1 MKILII
7 SPTRSGIGGI
17 AGVVQNQIKFLKK
30 QGHDVDVISSENTL
44 TIPIKGLKNPS
55 FMISSFLKSKFKKN
69 FDIVHAQNP
78 ISALAMKN
86 VKAKKILSLQG
97 QYSKQISLL
106 HGNILGRLSQK
117 LEKNALKWADAITV
131 PSKEMYEEYTK
142 KGYKVF
148 HVPNAIDISSFPE
161 KEDRRYDKQII
172 YAGRLSEEKG
182 ILDLLAISDK
192 LPKDIH
198 LIIVGSGPEEPK
210 VQDMVKKYSN
220 IHYLGYQSKENT
232 IKLIRGS
239 DILIQPSIM
248 EGGTSSTLLEA
259 MACKTPIIST
269 SVGGNKDTLIHM
281 KTAYIVKPNNPSEII
296 DAIVY
301 LFSNTDKGKML
312 SNNAFEIVK
321 NYDWEH
327 IIQKFINIYQKVLA

>member
-1 MKILII
+1 VKILII
-7 SPTRSGIGGI
+7 SPTQSGIGGI
-17 AGVVQNQIKFLKK
+17 AQHVQGLTNFLEKHN
-30 QGHDVDVISSENTL
+30 HDVEIISSENTF

-55 FMISSFLKSKFKKN
+55 FMISSFLKSKFKKK

-106 HGNILGRLSQK
+106 HGNTIGELSQK
-117 LEKNALKWADAITV
+117 FEENALKWADAITV

-148 HVPNAIDISSFPE
+148 HVPNAIDTSSFPE

-192 LPKDIH
+192 LPKDTH
-198 LIIVGSGPEEPK
+198 LIIAGSGPEEPK
-210 VQDMVKKYSN
+210 VQAIVKKYSN
-220 IHYLGYQSKENT
+220 VHYLGYQSKENT

-269 SVGGNKDTLIHM
+269 SVGGNKETIIHM
-281 KTAYIVKPNNPSEII
+281 QTAYVVKPNNPSEII
-296 DAIVY
+296 DAIEY
-301 LFSNTDKGKML
+301 LFSNTDKGKTL
-312 SNNAFEIVK
+312 SNNAFEIVT
-321 NYDWEH
+321 NYDWDH
-327 IIQKFINIYQKVLA
+327 IGQKYINIYQKVLA